1 MFMSPSSCV
10 VAIYFLLIIT
20 PFLTYLGV
28 TVKSVNNE
36 KGSSLN
42 DLLCNSLSQRDQ
54 CVLVCFGYLK
64 RLQLLLEVMMSTAQK
79 MKLSIKYFFR
89 KCDQICKKLR
99 IWSHLLKKFLMKTS
113 FFV

>member
-10 VAIYFLLIIT
+10 VAIYFLVIIT

-54 CVLVCFGYLK
+54 CVLVCFGYLQ

-79 MKLSIKYFFR
+79 
-89 KCDQICKKLR
+89 
-99 IWSHLLKKFLMKTS
+99 
-113 FFV
+113 